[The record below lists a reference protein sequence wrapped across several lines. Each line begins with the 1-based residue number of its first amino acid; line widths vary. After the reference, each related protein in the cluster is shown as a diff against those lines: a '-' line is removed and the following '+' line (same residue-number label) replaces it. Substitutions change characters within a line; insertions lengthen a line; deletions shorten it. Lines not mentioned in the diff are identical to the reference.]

1 MDRIKE
7 ILVRNIFDF
16 DNSSKEFEVFDK
28 LLEKKEL
35 VIERIISTGQKSP
48 DNFWYDQE
56 KDEWILLLTGSAT
69 LIFIE
74 GESSILVELK
84 KGDYLFIPAHLKH
97 RVESTSSN
105 EPTIWLAIFL

>member
-69 LIFIE
+69 LILIE